1 MSKHLAE
8 RNDVAQL
15 LEALGQLKSIVEEQL
30 AAIHDRLEHIAEV
43 VRENTEEI
51 GVLRDAIDEEKELME
66 WAAQNDKPILRLTSM
81 PVDPTARD
89 FAEKLSSLRPEDL
102 PPVEESTAQRTLF

>member
-1 MSKHLAE
+1 MSKRPVE
-8 RNDVAQL
+8 GNDVVQL

-51 GVLRDAIDEEKELME
+51 GVLRDAIDEEKEVME
-66 WAAQNDKPILRLTSM
+66 WAAQNDKPIFRLTSM
-81 PVDPTARD
+81 PVDPAALD
-89 FAEKLSSLRPEDL
+89 FAQKLNSLRPEDL
-102 PPVEESTAQRTLF
+102 PAAEEPTRQATLF